1 MQDVCQ
7 ATGVVSHS
15 DPTRPLCPG
24 DSPEVKGDGC
34 MFLSKAP
41 QVALGQDS
49 SGLGELG
56 ALGAQEA
63 A

>member
-1 MQDVCQ
+1 
-7 ATGVVSHS
+7 
-15 DPTRPLCPG
+15 
-24 DSPEVKGDGC
+24 